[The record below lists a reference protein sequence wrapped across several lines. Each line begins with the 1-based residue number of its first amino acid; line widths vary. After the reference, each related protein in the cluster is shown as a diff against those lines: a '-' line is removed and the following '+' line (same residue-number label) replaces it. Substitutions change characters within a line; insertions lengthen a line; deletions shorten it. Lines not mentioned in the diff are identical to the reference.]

1 MRLANNLPIEKFSL
15 DRFERNRALNNNRD
29 PLISSETVDDHHKE
43 AGEEGSGER
52 VAARGETVRGG
63 VRDDRLEATGGDY
76 LVQGAEKT
84 AETHQG
90 ERGTILFSSRDYNSI
105 DRQLDR

>member
-1 MRLANNLPIEKFSL
+1 MRLANNLPI
-15 DRFERNRALNNNRD
+15 RALNNNRD

-90 ERGTILFSSRDYNSI
+90 EGGTILFSSRDYNSI